1 MLNFFLHALLM
12 LYLLLS
18 NTIWEGLWNDFYI
31 QTHSVEC
38 INENPVTYYYTS
50 WNFYFDLFNEVVFF
64 LFIPGESFKA
74 FYILNYLSK
83 HSIYRPW
90 HLLKNQG
97 FNNKK
102 KEFIEPE
109 QIFSRTEIMWQRSDF
124 LKDTTYL
131 SRHTFSI
138 YVRDNW
144 LICMITCK
152 YSADCC

>member
-1 MLNFFLHALLM
+1 MISISRHIV
-12 LYLLLS
+12 LS
-18 NTIWEGLWNDFYI
+18 VSMKIQWRITIHHEISIL
-31 QTHSVEC
+31 TC
-38 INENPVTYYYTS
+38 LTK
-50 WNFYFDLFNEVVFF
+50 LFFF